1 MKVLGFAFYAL
12 VVCLAGIGSTVWSSQ
27 IEIKWDSRLQFIFF
41 IQNPFSWCQKD
52 SIFKLLLLAV
62 GTRFVKQGTGV
73 KLGSYCLSFFY
84 LKKWLE
90 FLDGIFQKLVR
101 IQYLRIRSVIKIG
114 HPLLY
119 KLQFLVGF

>member
-1 MKVLGFAFYAL
+1 MYWWFVWLALAARFGALKLRSNGIQGF
-12 VVCLAGIGSTVWSSQ
+12 SSY
-27 IEIKWDSRLQFIFF
+27 FV

-73 KLGSYCLSFFY
+73 KLGSYCLSFFD